1 MTQYAKRSLP
11 AGRIALLIA
20 ALALAVVIII
30 SVSRERG
37 PAGDTVSQA
46 EQGTPSIE
54 ALERK
59 TRADPGDGEAWGR
72 LGLAYYD
79 DGRFQ
84 DAVSAYERA
93 SEIDPQ
99 QPLIWSALGEA
110 LVMASKGEPMPEEA
124 ASAFERAVSLDPQD
138 PRARYF
144 LAVRKDLDGDH
155 EGAIA
160 DWLALL
166 EDTPIGAP
174 WRGDLVRTIE
184 QVGKIN
190 AIDVAERITQAGSR
204 SPAAQ
209 PAPMAAGT
217 LPGPSAQDLAAAS
230 RMRPSEQRQMAEGMV
245 ERLELR
251 LEGDPGNIE
260 GWEMLM
266 RSRVTLGQPE
276 KASQALKDAIVANP
290 DKASELRELAQ
301 GLGIR

>member
-1 MTQYAKRSLP
+1 MTQYARHSLP

-20 ALALAVVIII
+20 ALVLAAVIAIT
-30 SVSRERG
+30 VLREPE
-37 PAGDTVSQA
+37 PADDGVSQVA
-46 EQGTPSIE
+46 EGTPSIE

-59 TRADPGDGEAWGR
+59 TRADPDDGEAWAR

-79 DGRFQ
+79 NGRFQ
-84 DAVSAYERA
+84 DAVGAYERA

-110 LVMASKGEPMPEEA
+110 RVMASKGEPMPEEA
-124 ASAFERAVSLDPQD
+124 ASAFERALSLDPQD

-166 EDTPIGAP
+166 EDTPKGAP
-174 WRGDLVRTIE
+174 WRSDLVRTIE

-190 AIDVAERITQAGSR
+190 AIDVAERIAQAGSK

-209 PAPMAAGT
+209 PAPMAARAI
-217 LPGPSAQDLAAAS
+217 PGPTDQDLAAAS
-230 RMRPSEQRQMAEGMV
+230 RMRPSEQREMAEGMV
-245 ERLELR
+245 ERLESR
-251 LEGDPGNIE
+251 LAGDPGNIE

-276 KASQALKDAIVANP
+276 KASKALKDAIAANP
-290 DKASELRELAQ
+290 EKASELRELAE